1 LSKPLSREQL
11 MNYARSGAQ
20 ARIAELRAE
29 LEKLE
34 TVFGGSVGGARVT
47 RSQSESGARKVK
59 RRRRKMSPEAR
70 KKIGDAARK
79 RWAKWRTEKK
89 ADKK

>member
-1 LSKPLSREQL
+1 
-11 MNYARSGAQ
+11 MDYARSGAQ

-34 TVFGGSVGGARVT
+34 ALFGSSAGGRRVS
-47 RSQSESGARKVK
+47 RSQAVSGSRKST